1 MYCMNCGVKLADS
14 ETCCPLCGTA
24 AYHPD
29 LPQAEAVPAYPGANR
44 PRLKP
49 VPKIL
54 PFFLTILVLLAA
66 ITVTAVDL
74 GLSPGLSFG
83 GYTLG
88 SLGLFYVL
96 FILPAWFRRPNPI
109 FLILADTAAIEVFL
123 LVIDLVNHGGWF
135 MSFAFPVAGILGIIV
150 LVEAILLRYV
160 PKGALY
166 TLGGG
171 FIALGGYTMLL
182 EMFAV
187 ITFGGKMF
195 RWSIYTL
202 SVLSA
207 LGLFLIFTGICHPW
221 REMLRRKLFL

>member
-1 MYCMNCGVKLADS
+1 MYCVNCGVKLADS
-14 ETCCPLCGTA
+14 ETCCPLCGTVV
-24 AYHPD
+24 YHPD
-29 LPQAEAVPAYPGANR
+29 LPRKDAAPAYPGSNR

-74 GLSPGLSFG
+74 SLSPGLSFG

-88 SLGLFYVL
+88 SLGLCYVL

-123 LVIDLVNHGGWF
+123 LVIDLTNHGGWF
-135 MSFAFPVAGILGIIV
+135 MSFAFPVAGILGLIL

-207 LGLFLIFTGICHPW
+207 LGLFLIFTGICRPW
-221 REMLRRKLFL
+221 RELLRRKLFL

>member
-1 MYCMNCGVKLADS
+1 MYCVNCGVRLADS
-14 ETCCPLCGTA
+14 ETVCPLCGIA

-29 LPQAEAVPAYPGANR
+29 LPTPDAIPPYPGTGGPKLR
-44 PRLKP
+44 P
-49 VPKIL
+49 VQGIL
-54 PFFLTILVLLAA
+54 PFFLTVLILLAA

-74 GLSPGLSFG
+74 SLSPGLTFS
-83 GYTLG
+83 GYALG

-96 FILPAWFRRPNPI
+96 FILPAWFHRPNPI

-123 LVIDLVNHGGWF
+123 LVIDLVTQGGWF
-135 MSFAFPVAGILGIIV
+135 LSFAFPVAGILGLI
-150 LVEAILLRYV
+150 LLAEAALLRYV
-160 PKGALY
+160 PKGALF

-202 SVLSA
+202 SSLSA
-207 LGLFLIFTGICHPW
+207 LGLFLLFTGVCRPW
-221 REMLRRKLFL
+221 RELLRRKLFL